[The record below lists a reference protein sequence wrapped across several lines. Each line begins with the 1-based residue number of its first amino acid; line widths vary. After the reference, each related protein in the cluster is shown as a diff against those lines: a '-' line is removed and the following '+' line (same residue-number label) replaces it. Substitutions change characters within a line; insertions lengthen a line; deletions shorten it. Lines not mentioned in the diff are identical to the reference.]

1 MRAIVMTSVGG
12 PEVLVERDVPAPQ
25 PGAGEVVIRA
35 EAIGVHFA
43 ETQLRSGI
51 FPSPAVPPFVFGGEA
66 AGTVVE
72 VGGGVDRGM
81 IGARVIATTDG
92 TGAYAERV
100 VAAAAATVRVPEGL
114 SLTDAVAVSVPGAV
128 ALTLLRA
135 ADLRGG
141 EVVLV
146 EAAATGVGAYLTQLA
161 GEFGAARILATAGT
175 ADKRDR
181 ARSFGACDVI
191 DHADP
196 DWPGRVREVLGD
208 ATIDVAF
215 ESIGGE
221 SAARLLDLMTPLEGR
236 MLFYGLL
243 SGRPAAIGSTD
254 LMPRGLTLTGCGGPA
269 WLGRVAAARA
279 EILERAAAGTVT
291 PVVDSILPLGDAAL
305 AHERIEKRAATG
317 KMILAP
323 TVSASASN

>member
-12 PEVLVERDVPAPQ
+12 PEVLVEQDVPAPQ

-51 FPSPAVPPFVFGGEA
+51 FPSPAVTPFVFGGEA

-72 VGGGVDRGM
+72 VGEGVDRGM

-100 VAAAAATVRVPEGL
+100 VAAAAATVLVPGGL
-114 SLTDAVAVSVPGAV
+114 SLTDAVAVAVPGAV

-135 ADLRGG
+135 AALRGG

-161 GEFGAARILATAGT
+161 GEFGAARILATAGRD
-175 ADKRDR
+175 DKRER
-181 ARSFGACDVI
+181 ARSFGADEVI
-191 DHADP
+191 DHSDP
-196 DWPGRVREVLGD
+196 EWSGRVLEVLGD

-221 SAARLLDLMTPLEGR
+221 SAARLLDLMTPLQGR

-243 SGRPAAIGSTD
+243 SGRPPAIGPMD
-254 LMPRGLTLTGCGGPA
+254 LMPRGLTLTGCGGQA
-269 WLGRVAAARA
+269 WLGHVAAARA
-279 EILERAAAGTVT
+279 EILERAAAGTLT

-305 AHERIEKRAATG
+305 AHQKIEKRAAMG

-323 TVSASASN
+323 IVS